1 MEAERQRDNKRQ
13 RREISGREEI
23 VMGKSGP
30 KNDLSFSPFRWRRH
44 AAKNRRFCIVWINR
58 VVNKQVEKQTAEI
71 NAELLD
77 LWYTLTETM
86 SDIQNMRGMV
96 SEIQELGEMAVAAN
110 EIFLN
115 YTRQEQEERV
125 LLRCHRRI
133 EQEYME
139 ESKEE
144 EKDEANPVNLETLR
158 QSPDVGTSNRD
169 TSDAANDSVP
179 SSPPA
184 IFEEEENQEMS
195 SDVATVADTSRL
207 KEYSRIPFDPG
218 FTTAGLGCEEE
229 RVRVDGTKE
238 EEEDVQTEIQ
248 WKEWMDKQEMT
259 GHTYKVKQVDQQN
272 TETPREAAHPQKEVM
287 QNPKEVKAVKKMK
300 TLFFDLMNPF
310 KFHKWERFEDED

>member
-1 MEAERQRDNKRQ
+1 M
-13 RREISGREEI
+13 
-23 VMGKSGP
+23 
-30 KNDLSFSPFRWRRH
+30 
-44 AAKNRRFCIVWINR
+44 
-58 VVNKQVEKQTAEI
+58 
-71 NAELLD
+71 
-77 LWYTLTETM
+77 LTETM
-86 SDIQNMRGMV
+86 SDIQKLREMV

-115 YTRQEQEERV
+115 YTRQEQV

-139 ESKEE
+139 ESKKE
-144 EKDEANPVNLETLR
+144 EKDEANSVNLETLS
-158 QSPDVGTSNRD
+158 QSPDIGTIDRD
-169 TSDAANDSVP
+169 TSDTANDSVP

-184 IFEEEENQEMS
+184 IFEEEEKQEMS

-207 KEYSRIPFDPG
+207 KEYSRNPFDPG

-238 EEEDVQTEIQ
+238 EEDVQTERQ
-248 WKEWMDKQEMT
+248 WKEWMDKQEMR

-272 TETPREAAHPQKEVM
+272 TEKPREAAHPQKEVM

-300 TLFFDLMNPF
+300 TLFFDLMNPV

>member
-1 MEAERQRDNKRQ
+1 MERWRQKDKGTKRDK
-13 RREISGREEI
+13 EE
-23 VMGKSGP
+23 
-30 KNDLSFSPFRWRRH
+30 RWRRQ

-58 VVNKQVEKQTAEI
+58 MVNKQVEKQTAEI

-77 LWYTLTETM
+77 LWYMLTETM
-86 SDIQNMRGMV
+86 SDIQKLREMV

-115 YTRQEQEERV
+115 YTRQEQV

-139 ESKEE
+139 ESKTE
-144 EKDEANPVNLETLR
+144 EKDEANSVNLETLS
-158 QSPDVGTSNRD
+158 QSPDIGTIDRD
-169 TSDAANDSVP
+169 TSDTANDSVP

-184 IFEEEENQEMS
+184 IFQEEEKQEMS

-207 KEYSRIPFDPG
+207 KEYSRNPFDPG

-238 EEEDVQTEIQ
+238 EEDVQTERQ
-248 WKEWMDKQEMT
+248 WKEWMDKQEMR

-272 TETPREAAHPQKEVM
+272 TEKPREAAHPQKEVM

-300 TLFFDLMNPF
+300 TLFFDLMNPV

>member
-1 MEAERQRDNKRQ
+1 
-13 RREISGREEI
+13 
-23 VMGKSGP
+23 MGKSGP
-30 KNDLSFSPFRWRRH
+30 KNDLSFSPFRWRRQ

-133 EQEYME
+133 EQEYLE

-144 EKDEANPVNLETLR
+144 EKDEANSVNLETL
-158 QSPDVGTSNRD
+158 
-169 TSDAANDSVP
+169 

-195 SDVATVADTSRL
+195 SDVAAVADTSRL

-248 WKEWMDKQEMT
+248 WKEWMDKQEMR

-287 QNPKEVKAVKKMK
+287 QNPKEVKALKKMK
-300 TLFFDLMNPF
+300 TLFFDLMNPV